1 MYVFSILNSS
11 KTLHFLYIFFSYVLI
26 WIYFFFCNFLAT
38 SKENTPNESDSFVS
52 IIAGAGAGI
61 LVLMVS
67 VVLMTYVITKRQ
79 TKKRLLR
86 SSQRSDTSQESCEVR

>member
-1 MYVFSILNSS
+1 MDL
-11 KTLHFLYIFFSYVLI
+11 
-26 WIYFFFCNFLAT
+26 FFFCNSLAT
-38 SKENTPNESDSFVS
+38 SKENPPNESDSFVS